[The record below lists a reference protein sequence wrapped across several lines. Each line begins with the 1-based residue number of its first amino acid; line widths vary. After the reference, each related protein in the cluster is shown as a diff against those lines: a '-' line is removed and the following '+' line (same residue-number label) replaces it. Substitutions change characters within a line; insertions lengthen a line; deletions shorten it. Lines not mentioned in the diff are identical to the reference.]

1 MMRGLGGI
9 TMVFAAAMVAGAC
22 STNILHGIDER
33 SANEAT
39 AALER
44 AGIGAEKLPDEGA
57 AAGSGAAY
65 TIRVA
70 HGDGTRAV
78 DLLRAL
84 GLPHDRRRGFA
95 ETYGQPSLIP
105 TPSEERARYVDALAG
120 EIERTLESADGVIS
134 ARVHLVLEET
144 DPLAAD
150 AKPRNPARAAV
161 LLKARPGTA
170 PFNEADVQK
179 LVAGS
184 VAGLQAT
191 SVSVVVTAAADPTA
205 TAGASLA
212 ALGPLRITPGT
223 RPLLLGALV
232 AGLALLALLA
242 TLLLVT
248 ARRIAALE
256 RAAAGKTSPPQG
268 AAPTPR
274 RAAASRCR
282 RTTSRRSR
290 RRRRERRRA
299 AWPSARPRPLR
310 PRRRPSTRR
319 PASSWRRPVSAPP

>member
-1 MMRGLGGI
+1 MGGHGVMTGRMIRGLGGLAL
-9 TMVFAAAMVAGAC
+9 VVAAAMVGGC
-22 STNILHGIDER
+22 SANILHGIDER

-44 AGIGAEKLPDEGA
+44 AGIGAEKMPDEGA
-57 AAGSGAAY
+57 AAGGSATY

-70 HGDGTRAV
+70 HADGTRAV

-134 ARVHLVLEET
+134 ARVHLVLEES
-144 DPLAAD
+144 DPLAVD
-150 AKPRNPARAAV
+150 AKPRNAARAAV

-170 PFNEADVQK
+170 PFSEADVQK

-184 VAGLQAT
+184 VAGLEAAA
-191 SVSVVVTAAADPTA
+191 VSVVDDGRGRSERARPP
-205 TAGASLA
+205 ASLA

-223 RPLLLGALV
+223 RPLLLG
-232 AGLALLALLA
+232 G
-242 TLLLVT
+242 
-248 ARRIAALE
+248 ARR
-256 RAAAGKTSPPQG
+256 G
-268 AAPTPR
+268 
-274 RAAASRCR
+274 ASRCWGC
-282 RTTSRRSR
+282 SRRCCC
-290 RRRRERRRA
+290 
-299 AWPSARPRPLR
+299 
-310 PRRRPSTRR
+310 
-319 PASSWRRPVSAPP
+319 

>member
-1 MMRGLGGI
+1 MTWGRGVLVLAI
-9 TMVFAAAMVAGAC
+9 AAAAAATAGGC

-44 AGIGAEKLPDEGA
+44 AGIGAEKLADEGA
-57 AAGSGAAY
+57 AAGSSAAY

-70 HGDGTRAV
+70 HADGTRAV

-150 AKPRNPARAAV
+150 AKPRNAARAAV

-223 RPLLLGALV
+223 RPLLLAALV
-232 AGLALLALLA
+232 AGLALLGLLA
-242 TLLLVT
+242 TLLLLT

-256 RAAAGKTSPPQG
+256 RAAARNTSPPQG
-268 AAPTPR
+268 GAY
-274 RAAASRCR
+274 
-282 RTTSRRSR
+282 
-290 RRRRERRRA
+290 
-299 AWPSARPRPLR
+299 SAQGG
-310 PRRRPSTRR
+310 T
-319 PASSWRRPVSAPP
+319 

>member
-9 TMVFAAAMVAGAC
+9 TMVLAAAVVAGAC

-170 PFNEADVQK
+170 PLNEADVQK

-191 SVSVVVTAAADPTA
+191 SVSVVVTAAADPAA

-256 RAAAGKTSPPQG
+256 RAAAGRTSTPQG
-268 AAPTPR
+268 GAY
-274 RAAASRCR
+274 
-282 RTTSRRSR
+282 
-290 RRRRERRRA
+290 
-299 AWPSARPRPLR
+299 SAQG
-310 PRRRPSTRR
+310 SGT
-319 PASSWRRPVSAPP
+319 

>member
-9 TMVFAAAMVAGAC
+9 TMVLAAAVVAGAC

-170 PFNEADVQK
+170 PLNEADVQK

-256 RAAAGKTSPPQG
+256 RAAAGRTSTPQG
-268 AAPTPR
+268 GAY
-274 RAAASRCR
+274 
-282 RTTSRRSR
+282 
-290 RRRRERRRA
+290 
-299 AWPSARPRPLR
+299 SAQG
-310 PRRRPSTRR
+310 SGT
-319 PASSWRRPVSAPP
+319 

>member
-1 MMRGLGGI
+1 ML
-9 TMVFAAAMVAGAC
+9 VLAAALSTTAGAC

-44 AGIGAEKLPDEGA
+44 AGIGAEKRPDEGA
-57 AAGSGAAY
+57 SAGSGATY

-70 HGDGTRAV
+70 HADGTRAV

-105 TPSEERARYVDALAG
+105 TPSEERARYIDALAG
-120 EIERTLESADGVIS
+120 EIERTLESADGVVS
-134 ARVHLVLEET
+134 ARVHLVLEES

-170 PFNEADVQK
+170 PLNESDVQK

-184 VAGLQAT
+184 VAGLQPTA
-191 SVSVVVTAAADPTA
+191 VSVVVTAAADPTA
-205 TAGASLA
+205 VSAASLT

-242 TLLLVT
+242 ALLLMT

-256 RAAAGKTSPPQG
+256 RAAGAKVPPPGG
-268 AAPTPR
+268 AY
-274 RAAASRCR
+274 
-282 RTTSRRSR
+282 
-290 RRRRERRRA
+290 
-299 AWPSARPRPLR
+299 SAHGGG
-310 PRRRPSTRR
+310 
-319 PASSWRRPVSAPP
+319 